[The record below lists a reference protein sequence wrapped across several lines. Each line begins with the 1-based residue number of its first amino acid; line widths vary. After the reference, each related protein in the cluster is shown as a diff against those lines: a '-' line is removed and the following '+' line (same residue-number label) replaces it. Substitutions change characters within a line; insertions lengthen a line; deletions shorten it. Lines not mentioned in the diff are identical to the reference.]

1 MEMDLLAF
9 VSSDL
14 SLSLRRFFFLTNVFV
29 DGTYVDLMAQ
39 LCKPLVNQFT
49 NTNLPT
55 CSPS

>member
-14 SLSLRRFFFLTNVFV
+14 SLSLRRFFFNECLV